1 MTGYTV
7 TGGYMG
13 GNSRDI
19 LLADL
24 AEVVALR
31 VTAQVVVQLV
41 DEDGGQHAGVVS
53 QWQAGRQ
60 VWNLPHHL
68 QDLP

>member
-1 MTGYTV
+1 MPL
-7 TGGYMG
+7 

-24 AEVVALR
+24 AEVVALW
-31 VTAQVVVQLV
+31 VAAQVIVELV

-53 QWQAGRQ
+53 QWQAGR
-60 VWNLPHHL
+60 
-68 QDLP
+68 